1 MKTLQRWT
9 GTMRRGPSK
18 DELGTTNPSLLLSVA
33 TLESSD
39 DGQLTAELRLARL
52 RAQAAVVRTLTD
64 HIEQLTRPGNA
75 DGLSWQL
82 IEEMARLGC
91 RLLEAAA
98 WMTKSPR
105 SEDSGVFTRRSA
117 H

>member
-1 MKTLQRWT
+1 MTKPVE
-9 GTMRRGPSK
+9 RRERG
-18 DELGTTNPSLLLSVA
+18 ELRLNPSLLPSLA

-39 DGQLTAELRLARL
+39 DGQLADELWLARL
-52 RAQAAVVRTLTD
+52 RAQVAVVRTLTD
-64 HIEQLTRPGNA
+64 RIEQLALSGDA
-75 DGLSWQL
+75 DGLTRQL

-98 WMTKSPR
+98 RMTRLPR

-117 H
+117 D